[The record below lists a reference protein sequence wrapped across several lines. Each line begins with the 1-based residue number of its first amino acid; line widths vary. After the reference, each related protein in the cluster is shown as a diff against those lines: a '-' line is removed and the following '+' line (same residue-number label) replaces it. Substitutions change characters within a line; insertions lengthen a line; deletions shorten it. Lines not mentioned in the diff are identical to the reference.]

1 MKSFLGYEIWDIICK
16 HSIGWA
22 GHSFYSVQPSFL
34 NPNTSLK
41 RTRPHKLICWGKWK
55 HRKLPKAVF
64 LELLHPKNFI
74 RKPIV
79 GTIAKDI
86 VQGIIWGAKPWRYK
100 GISTKR
106 WKKSKKTKEHFSK
119 PKPYSA
125 MKYQKGKTIAVFRH
139 SWLKKKKIWLWI
151 HELRMLSRPLSECQ
165 SLTLNVMMR
174 VSQFVKNSQP
184 CH

>member
-1 MKSFLGYEIWDIICK
+1 MGWALLLFCPAIISQPKHFAQKNSSTQINLLGKVETSKTSKSF
-16 HSIGWA
+16 
-22 GHSFYSVQPSFL
+22 
-34 NPNTSLK
+34 
-41 RTRPHKLICWGKWK
+41 
-55 HRKLPKAVF
+55 F

-74 RKPIV
+74 RKLIV

-125 MKYQKGKTIAVFRH
+125 MKYQKGKTIALFRH
-139 SWLKKKKIWLWI
+139 STLIKKKEIMIMNTRIANVVQATLW
-151 HELRMLSRPLSECQ
+151 
-165 SLTLNVMMR
+165 
-174 VSQFVKNSQP
+174 VSVTNPK
-184 CH
+184 CHDESFSICEK